1 MERAQRSGYG
11 VQPMQTLR
19 LNVNGV
25 TLEARDLD
33 PHVPLLHFL
42 RERGMTGTKEG
53 CAEGECGACAV
64 VVVRR
69 GSDGSARYVPVN
81 SCLVLAAA
89 MHEQEIL
96 TVEGVAQKAELH
108 PVQSAMIEH
117 AGSQCGYCTPGFV
130 MSLFAEY
137 YREGREAGEFDP
149 EAIGGNLCRCT
160 GYRPIK
166 DALVSLRVPS
176 ADDARVHRLSAEAP
190 PLTSVAFEG
199 EVPFFRPSTLAEAF
213 EVMAANPN
221 AVLLSGG
228 TDLVVEV
235 NQRERTFEA
244 ILSLEGV
251 QELHGITEN
260 DEALVIGAGVPLA
273 ELESIFHG
281 HPTLRVF
288 DELFPLFSSR
298 LIRNRA
304 TLGGNLANASPI
316 GDSPPALLALD
327 AEVILASREGERTVR
342 LVEFFTGYRQTQLA
356 AGELIRAV
364 RIPKPFP
371 TVNRFYKVSKRV
383 MDDISTVAAAFG
395 LWLDGEGIIRKACL
409 AYGGV
414 AATPVRAKLAE
425 ECLVGRPFDAMA
437 LVEASAILEESFQP
451 MSDHRGSARYRA
463 AMVPR
468 LLEKLHAELTHAET
482 PARMPA

>member
-1 MERAQRSGYG
+1 
-11 VQPMQTLR
+11 MQTLR

-25 TLEARDLD
+25 DLEARALD
-33 PHVPLLHFL
+33 PHVPLLHLL
-42 RERGMTGTKEG
+42 RERGLTGTKEG

-69 GSDGSARYVPVN
+69 AADGTSRYVPVN

-96 TVEGVAQKAELH
+96 TVEGLARTELH
-108 PVQSAMIEH
+108 PVQSAMVEH

-176 ADDARVHRLSAEAP
+176 EGDGHAARLSAEAP
-190 PLTSVAFEG
+190 PLVSVAFEG
-199 EVPFFRPSTLAEAF
+199 EVPFFRPATLDEAF

-228 TDLVVEV
+228 TDLVVEI
-235 NQRERTFEA
+235 NQRERTFEG
-244 ILSLEGV
+244 ILSLEGIDA
-251 QELHGITEN
+251 LRGITET
-260 DEALVIGAGVPLA
+260 DEALVLGAGVPLS
-273 ELESIFHG
+273 ELESTFHA

-327 AEVILASREGERTVR
+327 AEVILVSRDGERTVS
-342 LVEFFTGYRQTQLA
+342 LAEFFTGYRQTQLA
-356 AGELIRAV
+356 PGELIRAV

-383 MDDISTVAAAFG
+383 MDDISTVAAGFG
-395 LWLDGEGIIRKACL
+395 LWLEGETITKARL

-425 ECLVGRPFDAMA
+425 ECLVGRTFDAMA
-437 LVEASAILEESFQP
+437 LVEASAILEESFKP

-482 PARMPA
+482 SARMPAE